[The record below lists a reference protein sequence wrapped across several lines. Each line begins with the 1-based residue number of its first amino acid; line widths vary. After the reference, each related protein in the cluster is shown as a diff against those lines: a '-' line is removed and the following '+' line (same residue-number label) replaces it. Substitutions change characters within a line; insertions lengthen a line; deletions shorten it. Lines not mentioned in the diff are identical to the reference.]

1 MNHPRLFDYLSKL
14 TTTVCYVAPAVMVI
28 ADASTVSLNRNFS
41 PLKQTISGFVFGSY
55 GWLEKLGMVM
65 VAISFLFIAINLL
78 MVKNQKELRLLR
90 LVGGMLVIVAIGF
103 MIISI
108 FNTNVIGTINSFD
121 SFVHKVA
128 VGAAS
133 VVFYVSCLILTRF
146 MINKAGLRYVG
157 LYGAFTFLVGF
168 IVFLLLSF
176 GHQPNEYIGLLE
188 RIITGFNLGWI
199 VLVGPQVVKL
209 ARSLQ

>member
-1 MNHPRLFDYLSKL
+1 MIAADIITIVLNHD
-14 TTTVCYVAPAVMVI
+14 V
-28 ADASTVSLNRNFS
+28 N
-41 PLKQTISGFVFGSY
+41 PLKQTISAFAIGPY
-55 GWLEKLGMVM
+55 GYLEQIGMIM

-103 MIISI
+103 LIISI

-121 SFVHKVA
+121 SFVHKVS

-157 LYGAFTFLVGF
+157 LYGALTFLVGF

-176 GHQPNEYIGLLE
+176 GH
-188 RIITGFNLGWI
+188 
-199 VLVGPQVVKL
+199 
-209 ARSLQ
+209 

>member
-14 TTTVCYVAPAVMVI
+14 TTTVCYVAPAIMAI
-28 ADASTVSLNRNFS
+28 ADVSTVTLNHNFS
-41 PLKQTISGFVFGSY
+41 PLKQTISGFATGSY
-55 GWLEKLGMVM
+55 GWLEKLGMIM
-65 VAISFLFIAINLL
+65 VALSFLFIAINLL

-90 LVGGMLVIVAIGF
+90 SVGGMLVIVAIGF
-103 MIISI
+103 LIISI

-121 SFVHKVA
+121 SFVHKVS

-157 LYGAFTFLVGF
+157 LYGALTFLVGF

-188 RIITGFNLGWI
+188 RMIAGFNLGWI
-199 VLVGPQVVKL
+199 VLVGPQAVKL